1 MLFKKSTMLKTLA
14 AVIVSTAVSMSP
26 VYAAGSNYDKKTL
39 KKMGVFLSN
48 FTECF
53 IYNNT
58 RENMIKHPENIISF
72 GICHNYVNNFRG
84 RFVEVPGCTVS
95 STDDK
100 CANGTMMIDRKF
112 INESSRRYL
121 NYDLK
126 EFMSVENGYYDGHN
140 FRIHPADGEMVR
152 HVEVLEA
159 VPQDDGTILVK
170 GSTYFP
176 DMDETPSKNADL
188 TAVIKP
194 HTWNNKETW
203 SLISIEVNSNDSED
217 NY

>member
-1 MLFKKSTMLKTLA
+1 MLFNKSTLLKTMA
-14 AVIVSTAVSMSP
+14 AVIVSAAVSVSP
-26 VYAAGSNYDKKTL
+26 VYAAGSHYDKKTL

-53 IYNNT
+53 VYNNT

-152 HVEVLEA
+152 QVEVLEA

-170 GSTYFP
+170 GSTYIP
-176 DMDETPSKNADL
+176 DMDETPSNTPDL

-203 SLISIEVNSNDSED
+203 SLISIKVDSNNSED

>member
-1 MLFKKSTMLKTLA
+1 MLFNKSTLLKTMA
-14 AVIVSTAVSMSP
+14 AVIVSAAVSVSP
-26 VYAAGSNYDKKTL
+26 VYAAGSHYDKKTL

-53 IYNNT
+53 VYNNT

-126 EFMSVENGYYDGHN
+126 EFMSVENGYYAGRRGN
-140 FRIHPADGEMVR
+140 AQTG
-152 HVEVLEA
+152 
-159 VPQDDGTILVK
+159 G
-170 GSTYFP
+170 GS
-176 DMDETPSKNADL
+176 
-188 TAVIKP
+188 
-194 HTWNNKETW
+194 
-203 SLISIEVNSNDSED
+203 
-217 NY
+217 

>member
-1 MLFKKSTMLKTLA
+1 MA
-14 AVIVSTAVSMSP
+14 AVIVSAAVSVSP
-26 VYAAGSNYDKKTL
+26 VYAAGSHYDKKTL

-53 IYNNT
+53 VYNNT

-72 GICHNYVNNFRG
+72 GICHNY
-84 RFVEVPGCTVS
+84 
-95 STDDK
+95 DDK

-140 FRIHPADGEMVR
+140 FRIHPADGEMLR
-152 HVEVLEA
+152 QVEVLEA
-159 VPQDDGTILVK
+159 VPQDDGSIMVK
-170 GSTYFP
+170 GSTYIP
-176 DMDETPSKNADL
+176 DMGETPSNTPDL

-203 SLISIEVNSNDSED
+203 SLISIKVDSNNSED